1 MSSLAAKIGQLM
13 IVGFEGLA
21 PPPHILAWLA
31 RGRIGG
37 IALFARNIESPAQV
51 QRLIADCRAAAEY
64 PILVG
69 IDQEGGTVARL
80 RNGFSE
86 SPGAMALGAGGDRQ
100 LGEDIAFML
109 GCEMAAV
116 GINWNFAPVADI
128 AHQSGNPSV
137 GTRSVGRDPRLVSD
151 MVVAQIRGFQRA
163 GVAATVKHFPGLGNT
178 VADTHAGPARVR
190 GSLSY
195 LYAEDLLP
203 FRQAMTAAVGCVM
216 LTHVMYDELHSEL
229 PATLSPR
236 IVEGLLRQELG
247 YDGAVCTD
255 CMEMKAITTGFGAGE
270 SAVLA
275 LEAGVDLVI
284 FSHTRAAQ
292 EAAYRAMLHASETG
306 RLSTERINQST
317 SRVQALKRRFA
328 LDTAPPLAAV
338 GCEAHR
344 SLAGEA
350 ARSGTVL
357 VRSGAALPMS
367 PESRR
372 IALIEFSSQRFTGGG
387 AAHDRSRIAT
397 LLSNRLPTLASHMV
411 DPAADFAANREALSG
426 FLTRTGIVILVTR
439 NAHTQPA
446 QLRLSQFICDRAG
459 AAILICIGNPY
470 DAGKIT
476 GADSVI
482 CTNGDSAPSL
492 EAAVDALCGE
502 YQPGGKLTVEI

>member
-1 MSSLAAKIGQLM
+1 MSSLAARIGQLM

-37 IALFARNIESPAQV
+37 IVLFARNIESPVQV
-51 QRLIADCRAAAEY
+51 RRLIADCRSAAKH

-69 IDQEGGTVARL
+69 VDQEGGTVARL

-100 LGEDIAFML
+100 RGEDIAFML

-116 GINWNFAPVADI
+116 GVNWNFAPVADI
-128 AHQSGNPSV
+128 AHQSENPSV
-137 GTRSVGRDPRLVSD
+137 GTRSVGRDPRLASE
-151 MVVAQIRGFQRA
+151 MVVAQIHGFQRS

-178 VADTHAGPARVR
+178 VVDTHDGPARVR
-190 GSLSY
+190 GSLSC

-203 FRQAMTAAVGCVM
+203 FRKAIAADVGCVM
-216 LTHVMYDELHSEL
+216 LTHVMYDELDSEL

-236 IVEGLLRQELG
+236 IVDGLLRQELG

-255 CMEMKAITTGFGAGE
+255 CMEMKAITDAFGAGE

-275 LEAGVDLVI
+275 LLAGVDMVL

-292 EAAYRAMLHASETG
+292 EEAYRALLHATETG
-306 RLSTERINQST
+306 RLSAERINQSM
-317 SRVQALKRRFA
+317 SRVQALKSRFA
-328 LDTAPPLAAV
+328 LDKAPPMEVV

-350 ARSGTVL
+350 ARAGTVL
-357 VRSGAALPMS
+357 VIQGGALPLPS
-367 PESRR
+367 SAEHV
-372 IALIEFSSQRFTGGG
+372 ALIEFSSQPYTGDG

-397 LLSNRLPTLASHMV
+397 LLSNRLPTLASQIV
-411 DPAADFAANREALSG
+411 DPAADFAANCEALSG
-426 FLTRTGIVILVTR
+426 VLTRTGIVILVTR
-439 NAHTQPA
+439 NAHMQPA
-446 QLRLSQFICDRAG
+446 QLRLARFICDRAQ
-459 AAILICIGNPY
+459 AVVLICVGNPY
-470 DAGKIT
+470 DAGEIT

-482 CTNGDSAPSL
+482 CTMGGGVPSL
-492 EAAVDALCGE
+492 EAAVEALCGD